1 MGRVENQAKRIKI
14 VEGSTTAAAAP
25 RVYHRPK
32 NTQNHWSFSDK
43 KFLAF
48 LSRYWTEFRKL
59 KILGMGGEVI
69 TVIIQKHNKIEA
81 RDFLQLDEKWSFCDF
96 YNRILFCLPP
106 MLLVGVALA
115 LSHSQTDAQF
125 KRELGF
131 RKTSTKIPVQKY
143 PIRKYGTKTI
153 YVKYTFTNSPYV
165 IQSWMKFISRSHSVC
180 GPGLE
185 ILDEVQKFNPLV
197 MWP

>member
-81 RDFLQLDEKWSFCDF
+81 RDFLQLDEK
-96 YNRILFCLPP
+96 
-106 MLLVGVALA
+106 
-115 LSHSQTDAQF
+115 
-125 KRELGF
+125 
-131 RKTSTKIPVQKY
+131 
-143 PIRKYGTKTI
+143 
-153 YVKYTFTNSPYV
+153 
-165 IQSWMKFISRSHSVC
+165 
-180 GPGLE
+180 
-185 ILDEVQKFNPLV
+185 
-197 MWP
+197 

>member
-1 MGRVENQAKRIKI
+1 
-14 VEGSTTAAAAP
+14 
-25 RVYHRPK
+25 
-32 NTQNHWSFSDK
+32 
-43 KFLAF
+43 
-48 LSRYWTEFRKL
+48 
-59 KILGMGGEVI
+59 
-69 TVIIQKHNKIEA
+69 
-81 RDFLQLDEKWSFCDF
+81 
-96 YNRILFCLPP
+96 